1 MRAGRQVVRITDQQI
16 VAEVLAGKTEY
27 FRYLVQR
34 YQQSIAKLAYFHLG
48 DLHQAE
54 DVTQ

>member
-1 MRAGRQVVRITDQQI
+1 MVRITDQQI